1 MKKPLDIRN
10 VLAVLF
16 VIAGAL
22 PIVWWL
28 GTRLLPHLRPEHAIQ
43 AALVLIVLYV
53 AWWVRR
59 RLEKK

>member
-1 MKKPLDIRN
+1 MKKPLDIGN
-10 VLAVLF
+10 LLAILF

-28 GTRLLPHLRPEHAIQ
+28 AVRLLPHLGPEHAIQ
-43 AALVLIVLYV
+43 AALVLVFLYF

-59 RLEKK
+59 RREKR

>member
-28 GTRLLPHLRPEHAIQ
+28 GTHLLPHLRSEHAIQ
-43 AALVLIVLYV
+43 AALVLIVLYA
-53 AWWVRR
+53 AWWVRKR
-59 RLEKK
+59 MEKK